1 MVGARDCN
9 PPPPF
14 FSSPRSLSHQIRES
28 AAAKAYDAEWK
39 WLSSPEAKQRGAA
52 AKALAISNFQKRFP
66 RADMS
71 KFTTQVDFDANRKA
85 TATVL
90 FPDGDGSWEDPLI
103 EDQKYWSPPLKA
115 ALAALGA
122 QQDGGFPYQL
132 SLLQQTK
139 PPPHPVPS
147 VAFSDSITQSVA
159 DIFNKQ
165 VKIYVTPTDYFTTK
179 FRQIFTKTQIKFTT
193 AKYARKWLAKPDM
206 SFWPQQLNFALWCAT
221 TECGVSREMLFSN
234 TSLKLSEQVRTFYQ
248 FHVYYTTR
256 KILYEMGGIQSK
268 NALPDDPAF
277 NQKDNPYDVAS
288 YKRICAEFG
297 LDPSTDFRFTYGQNH
312 GLGYVNI
319 MYSDGP
325 FAHKQWQYPPAD
337 LSNPSS
343 QRLAGDSGTTSNN
356 TTAFIRND
364 QGADTQFEHFVPDQ
378 TSGLTLNGLG
388 RINRSIEAFG
398 YCILGAQANTRS
410 SILGTLGTARNT
422 QTDFLVLIEDS
433 IKTLNVSNGPV
444 KYQDAIEA
452 TKVRLNL
459 AVARGVLLLPARMI
473 INMESIV
480 GYNNNLRRATDAMKL
495 GVNNQVNQGTKKAS
509 LKLMAGGPS
518 KVKPPNSHPSNPVHK
533 QATEAQGLA
542 HPAPT
547 PATPE
552 TPQPATHSTP
562 PAQSQGV
569 EPVDPHHVNKALI
582 AVGTLALV
590 GLLIYAAS

>member
-1 MVGARDCN
+1 M
-9 PPPPF
+9 
-14 FSSPRSLSHQIRES
+14 S
-28 AAAKAYDAEWK
+28 
-39 WLSSPEAKQRGAA
+39 
-52 AKALAISNFQKRFP
+52 RFEV
-66 RADMS
+66 
-71 KFTTQVDFDANRKA
+71 QVEFDANRKA
-85 TATVL
+85 LGRVL
-90 FPDGDGSWEDPLI
+90 FPDGDGSWQNPLI
-103 EDQKYWSPPLKA
+103 EDQKYWSPALK
-115 ALAALGA
+115 AALGA
-122 QQDGGFPYQL
+122 QQDGGFPAQL
-132 SLLQQTK
+132 SLLPTQSQA
-139 PPPHPVPS
+139 PHPVPAI
-147 VAFSDSITQSVA
+147 AFSDNTGQSIA
-159 DIFNKQ
+159 DLFNKQ

-179 FRQIFTKTQIKFTT
+179 FRQIFTKTQIKLTQ

-221 TECGVSREMLFSN
+221 MGCGVSREMLFSN
-234 TSLKLSEQVRTFYQ
+234 SSLQLSDQVRTFYQ

-277 NQKDNPYDVAS
+277 NQKDNPYDIAS

-297 LDPSTDFRFTYGQNH
+297 VDPSTDFRFTYGQNH

-325 FAHKQWQYPPAD
+325 FAHKKWQYPPAD

-343 QRLAGDSGTTSNN
+343 QRLAGDSGTTTNN
-356 TTAFIRND
+356 TIAFIRND
-364 QGADTQFEHFVPDQ
+364 QGADTQFEHFVPAQ

-388 RINRSIEAFG
+388 RINQSIMAFG
-398 YCILGAQANTRS
+398 YCILGAQGNTRS
-410 SILGTLGTARNT
+410 SILGNLGTARNT

-444 KYQDAIEA
+444 KYQDAIQA

-473 INMESIV
+473 INTESIV
-480 GYNNNLRRATDAMKL
+480 GYNNNLHRATDDMKL

-518 KVKPPNSHPSNPVHK
+518 KVNPPNSHPSNPIHK

-542 HPAPT
+542 KPTQPSAT
-547 PATPE
+547 PATHAKPP
-552 TPQPATHSTP
+552 TPKTTATTES
-562 PAQSQGV
+562 
-569 EPVDPHHVNKALI
+569 VDPHHANKAVV
-582 AVGTLALV
+582 AVGVLALV
-590 GLLIYAAS
+590 GVIIYSSSS